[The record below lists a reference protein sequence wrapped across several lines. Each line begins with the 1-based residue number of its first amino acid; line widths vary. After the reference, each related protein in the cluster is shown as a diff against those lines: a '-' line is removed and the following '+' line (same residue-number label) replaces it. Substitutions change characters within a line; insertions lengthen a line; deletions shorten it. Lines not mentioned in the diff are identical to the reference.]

1 LSIQNAQEWLEVNY
15 PKKNEITTLFARNKN
30 LEGKLTIKGCREL
43 RNIYGEH
50 NSSLTHVELIDL
62 PELTHF
68 SVSDCH
74 LENIRIRG
82 CPKISYLNVSNNY
95 LRDLG
100 FLDNLPPER
109 LKYLGLHNND
119 IGKKENEQEEKHDL
133 SVFSRFVNLEE
144 LYLDNSDKGKFEKD
158 FYNRFTGSLKPLK
171 DLEKLKWLNISNTDV
186 GNDLEISEKDTDYG
200 LWYLPNSVKK
210 IGCKGSNDWVNKEGK
225 KKVWGC
231 EKIQKKLKK
240 KFGATK
246 DPQQIEVDEP
256 EFARE

>member
-30 LEGKLTIKGCREL
+30 LEGKLTIKGYREL

-50 NSSLTHVELIDL
+50 NSNLTHVELIDL

-95 LRDLG
+95 LRELG

-119 IGKKENEQEEKHDL
+119 IGKKENEQEEKHNL
-133 SVFSRFVNLEE
+133 SVFSRFINLEE
-144 LYLDNSDKGKFEKD
+144 LYIDNSDKGKFEKGL
-158 FYNRFTGSLKPLK
+158 YNRFTGSLKPLK
-171 DLEKLKWLNISNTDV
+171 DLEKLK
-186 GNDLEISEKDTDYG
+186 
-200 LWYLPNSVKK
+200 
-210 IGCKGSNDWVNKEGK
+210 
-225 KKVWGC
+225 
-231 EKIQKKLKK
+231 
-240 KFGATK
+240 
-246 DPQQIEVDEP
+246 
-256 EFARE
+256 